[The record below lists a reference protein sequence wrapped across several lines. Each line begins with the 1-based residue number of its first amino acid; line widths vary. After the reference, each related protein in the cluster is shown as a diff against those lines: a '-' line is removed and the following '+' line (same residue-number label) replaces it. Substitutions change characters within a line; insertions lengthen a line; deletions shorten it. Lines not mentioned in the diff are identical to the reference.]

1 MIGYLP
7 TTLTVAEK
15 EYPINTDFRNV
26 LIFLEACEDPD
37 LSNEERLYILL
48 KRMYG
53 NGYEDIP
60 KDCIGEALEQAKW
73 FVDCGKNEDNT
84 EKRKMIDWTQ
94 DASIIFPAVNKVANK
109 EVRSEAYLHWWTF
122 MGYFMEIEG
131 GTFSTVLYIR
141 QKRIKGRK
149 LEKWEQDF
157 YSHNKNICDIRTRY
171 TEEEQAEID
180 YWNKLLG

>member
-131 GTFSTVLYIR
+131 GTFSTVLAIR
-141 QKRIKGRK
+141 QKKLRGKK

-157 YSHNKNICDIRTRY
+157 YSHNKNICDIKTRY

>member
-131 GTFSTVLYIR
+131 GTFSTVLAIR
-141 QKRIKGRK
+141 QKKLRGKK

-157 YSHNKNICDIRTRY
+157 YSHNKNICDIQTRY

>member
-7 TTLTVAEK
+7 TTLMVAEK

-131 GTFSTVLYIR
+131 GTFSTVLAIR
-141 QKRIKGRK
+141 QKKLRGKK

-157 YSHNKNICDIRTRY
+157 YSHNKNICDIQTRY